1 MSLERQRADE
11 SDIRERERERERK
24 RERERERERES
35 EPIGTIYS
43 ETGVKQGDETR
54 LE

>member
-1 MSLERQRADE
+1 MRDREQTKAISE
-11 SDIRERERERERK
+11 RERERERERA
-24 RERERERERES
+24 R